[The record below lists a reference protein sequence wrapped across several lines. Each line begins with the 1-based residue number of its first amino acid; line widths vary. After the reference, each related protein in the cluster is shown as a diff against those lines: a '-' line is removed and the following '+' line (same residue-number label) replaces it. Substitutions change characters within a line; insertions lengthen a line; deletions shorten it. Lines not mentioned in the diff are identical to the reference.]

1 MKRIFV
7 ATMLILLAISCTK
20 RPKPEETK
28 VGPKP
33 EIKKMPYMYISVK
46 DYGNIVI
53 KLFQDDV
60 PKNVANIIQLTNKG
74 FYNGLKFHR
83 IIKGFVI
90 QGGCPKGDGT
100 GDPGYEIEDEISP
113 KLKHLKGTVAM
124 ANSGPNTNGCQFYIC
139 LEPQPGLDGRFTIIG
154 EVVEGMS
161 VVEKIGE
168 VKATPPPEGRALMDI
183 IMEKV
188 WIEDK

>member
-1 MKRIFV
+1 MKEIFILGLLIIACGGQKAPGIG
-7 ATMLILLAISCTK
+7 AT
-20 RPKPEETK
+20 
-28 VGPKP
+28 
-33 EIKKMPYMYISVK
+33 KKYPYMHIMVK
-46 DYGNIVI
+46 DYGKIVI
-53 KLFQDDV
+53 KLFPDEA
-60 PKNVANIIQLTNKG
+60 PKNVKNIIELTNKG

-124 ANSGPNTNGCQFYIC
+124 ANRGPNTNGSQFYIC
-139 LEPQPGLDGRFTIIG
+139 LEPQPRLDGRYTIIG
-154 EVVEGMS
+154 EVVEGMD
-161 VVEKIGE
+161 VVDKIGS
-168 VKATPPPEGRALMDI
+168 VSTSGPPMDRPLDDV

-188 WIEDK
+188 WIEER

>member
-1 MKRIFV
+1 MKKIFILGL
-7 ATMLILLAISCTK
+7 LILACGGPKGPGIS
-20 RPKPEETK
+20 ETK
-28 VGPKP
+28 KYPH
-33 EIKKMPYMYISVK
+33 MYITVK

-53 KLFQDDV
+53 KLYSDEA
-60 PKNVANIIQLTNKG
+60 PKNVKNIIELTNKG

-100 GDPGYEIEDEISP
+100 GDPGYEINDEISP

-124 ANSGPNTNGCQFYIC
+124 ANRGPNTNGSQFYIC
-139 LEPQPGLDGRFTIIG
+139 LEPLPRLDGRYTIIG
-154 EVVEGMS
+154 EVVEGID

-168 VKATPPPEGRALMDI
+168 VATSGPPMDRPLNDV

-188 WIEDK
+188 WIEER